1 MKRVLCNAFINP
13 MSDGEFSVTV
23 TGVDHHDGVIR
34 VYHIEKDSEDDA
46 AREGIR
52 LFVEEMGGEL

>member
-1 MKRVLCNAFINP
+1 